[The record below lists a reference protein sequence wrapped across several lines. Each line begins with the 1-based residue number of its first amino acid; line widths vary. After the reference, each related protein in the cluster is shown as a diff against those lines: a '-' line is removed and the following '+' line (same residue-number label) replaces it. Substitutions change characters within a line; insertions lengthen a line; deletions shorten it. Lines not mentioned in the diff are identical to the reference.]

1 MAHASTAAAGLT
13 IRTPHI
19 IRVPHVIR
27 MPHVAVPKW
36 RWPSPRTRAL
46 RMLALMFSPAVLSD
60 AIGYCVQR
68 IFYTANQLE
77 ERQPTDALLS
87 KIRMFDVACPA
98 SHASPQERGQW
109 ASYGVEQGWPLY
121 PPAGPGCFRPTRNL
135 RGIAPL
141 AVFTVA
147 CPQTLLSAVEHR
159 RWSAYAADHKWGAYP
174 QAGAGCVDP

>member
-46 RMLALMFSPAVLSD
+46 LMLALMFSPAVLSD

-77 ERQPTDALLS
+77 E
-87 KIRMFDVACPA
+87 
-98 SHASPQERGQW
+98 
-109 ASYGVEQGWPLY
+109 
-121 PPAGPGCFRPTRNL
+121 
-135 RGIAPL
+135 
-141 AVFTVA
+141 
-147 CPQTLLSAVEHR
+147 
-159 RWSAYAADHKWGAYP
+159 
-174 QAGAGCVDP
+174 